1 MAEPSDNTKKTA
13 SSMFSRV
20 GKSALGG
27 AKKVASSVGKLFTK
41 KPENVIKKELSKVL
55 LCGTYCHYGKKQYIL
70 LKILTTMCNYA
81 GVYTLKVRYGA

>member
-41 KPENVIKKELSKVL
+41 KPENVIPRPSGPTETLGEIFKNDED
-55 LCGTYCHYGKKQYIL
+55 YG
-70 LKILTTMCNYA
+70 
-81 GVYTLKVRYGA
+81 